1 MALNLAVVVPSKINS
16 VPCSVVMTKVIS
28 SSYTN
33 QKSTDPF
40 TLFMVS
46 AFPSLLISLAG
57 IFVPVALTLTI

>member
-16 VPCSVVMTKVIS
+16 VSCSVVMTKVIS

-33 QKSTDPF
+33 PKSTEPF

>member
-1 MALNLAVVVPSKINS
+1 MTLNLAVVVPSKINS
-16 VPCSVVMTKVIS
+16 VSCSVVMTKVIS

-33 QKSTDPF
+33 PKSTEPF